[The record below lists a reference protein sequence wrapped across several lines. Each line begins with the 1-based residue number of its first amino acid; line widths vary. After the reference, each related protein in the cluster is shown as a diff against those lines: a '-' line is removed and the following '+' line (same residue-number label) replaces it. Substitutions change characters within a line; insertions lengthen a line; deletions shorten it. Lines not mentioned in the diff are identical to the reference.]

1 MYIRLQIILA
11 FLLVIGPVKSQ
22 HLDDDLIQFSGVV
35 ISFDSLQPVSF
46 TNIIVKQSKRG
57 TTSDYYGYFSFVAKK
72 NDTILFSALGYKTT
86 SFIIPDSITKKRYS
100 LIQAMTSDTL
110 LLEETMIYPW
120 PSSEQFKHAFI
131 NLEIPDNEVMIAKKN
146 LALAE
151 LRERAENYPMDGS
164 MNFKHYMDQQNYKLY
179 YAGQS
184 PPITIFNPF
193 AWAEFI
199 KAWREG
205 KFKRKDKK

>member
-1 MYIRLQIILA
+1 MIIRLHIILA
-11 FLLVIGPVKSQ
+11 LFLIITTTKSQ
-22 HLDDDLIQFSGVV
+22 GFDDDLIQFSGVV
-35 ISFDSLQPVSF
+35 ITVDSLQPVSF
-46 TNIIVKQSKRG
+46 TNIIVKQSRRG
-57 TTSDYYGYFSFVAKK
+57 TTADYYGYFSFVAKK
-72 NDTILFSALGYKTT
+72 NDTIIFSAVGYKIT
-86 SFIIPDSITKKRYS
+86 SFVIPDSITKKRYS

-110 LLEETMIYPW
+110 LLDETMIYPW
-120 PSSEQFKHAFI
+120 PSPEQFKHAFV
-131 NLEIPDNEVMIAKKN
+131 NLEIPDDDIMIAKKN

-151 LRERAENYPMDGS
+151 MRERAEHYPMDGS
-164 MNFKHYMDQQNYKLY
+164 MNYKNYMSQQTYKLY

-205 KFKRKDKK
+205 KFKRKKKE